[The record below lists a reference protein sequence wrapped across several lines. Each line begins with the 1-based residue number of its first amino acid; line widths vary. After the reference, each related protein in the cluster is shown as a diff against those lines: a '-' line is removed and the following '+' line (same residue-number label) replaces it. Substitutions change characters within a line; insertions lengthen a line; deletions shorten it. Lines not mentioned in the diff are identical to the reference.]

1 MRRDKIFW
9 WHELF
14 RASFRNRAERLTTSK
29 LHVVQHLQIWRDTFS
44 PFTMVITPLPRSHL
58 TGACLRRTGRA
69 ADRHKEFAGHP
80 TEAVR
85 SEIEQVAFAKF
96 SSRPIGSLAIDL
108 FLEFFAIVLLT
119 DTLVNF

>member
-1 MRRDKIFW
+1 MRRDQIFW

-29 LHVVQHLQIWRDTFS
+29 LHVVQHLQICATHLSIHDGHNAAAAIAFDGELVFAV
-44 PFTMVITPLPRSHL
+44 PEEQL
-58 TGACLRRTGRA
+58 TGIKNFVAIRRRQ
-69 ADRHKEFAGHP
+69 FA
-80 TEAVR
+80 

-108 FLEFFAIVLLT
+108 FLEFFRDNSLRIRS
-119 DTLVNF
+119 